1 MFRSRQQDSIQD
13 KVSNTALPQL
23 VEAIE
28 LPTDADVM
36 DQVFGGWQING
47 LDPHADTPAA
57 TDSLEPTELM
67 PEQARV
73 CLAGILEAIRDDR
86 HGQALQ
92 SVLTGLA
99 GRSFETYEENLAIV
113 RQVNAVARALDVGLR
128 MRASGESVRIRCV
141 NPPRSKHGSI
151 QARSADRDQRAL
163 FTGDSFPD
171 LVIG

>member
-1 MFRSRQQDSIQD
+1 MYRSRQQDSTQD
-13 KVSNTALPQL
+13 EVASKTALPQL
-23 VEAIE
+23 VDGIESIEA
-28 LPTDADVM
+28 DAM
-36 DQVFGGWQING
+36 DQVFGGWQVNG
-47 LDPHADTPAA
+47 SQVEPAPA
-57 TDSLEPTELM
+57 TDPLKPTELI

-73 CLAGILEAIRDDR
+73 CLAEILGAIRDDR

-92 SVLTGLA
+92 SVLSGLA
-99 GRSFETYEENLAIV
+99 GQSFETYEENLAIV

-128 MRASGESVRIRCV
+128 MRDSGEFVRIRCV

-171 LVIG
+171 LKIG